1 MPLDPSTFRAA
12 LGRLASGITVI
23 TVHGADG
30 RDHGMTASAV
40 TSLSLSPPLLLVC
53 VDEAASLAGP
63 IAVATYFGVN
73 ILAEE
78 QEPISRR
85 FAERE
90 DDRFDG
96 LAYTRGVG
104 SVPLLTGALAQI
116 ECRVHARHPGGDHT
130 IVVGEVLAVTVHE
143 GHPLL
148 YYRGGYGRLDR

>member
-1 MPLDPSTFRAA
+1 MTLDPSIFRAA

-23 TVHGADG
+23 TVHDAEG

-40 TSLSLSPPLLLVC
+40 TSLSLSPSLLLVC
-53 VDEAASLAGP
+53 VDNAASLAP
-63 IAVATYFGVN
+63 SMAAATHFGVN

-90 DDRFDG
+90 QDRFEG
-96 LAYTRGVG
+96 LAYARGVG
-104 SVPLLTGALAQI
+104 GVPLLADSLAQL
-116 ECRVHARHPGGDHT
+116 ECRVFARHPGGDHT
-130 IVVGEVLAVTVHE
+130 IIVGEVLKVHVHE